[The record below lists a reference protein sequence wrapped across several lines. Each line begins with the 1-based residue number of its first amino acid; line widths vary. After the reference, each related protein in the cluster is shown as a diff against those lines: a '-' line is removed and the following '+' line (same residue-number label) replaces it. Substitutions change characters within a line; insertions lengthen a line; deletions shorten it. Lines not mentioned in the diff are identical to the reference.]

1 MKKICLLICMI
12 LSMVLFTGCE
22 EVSAQVETIAQ
33 QIDVE
38 ALVTNA
44 IENINWS
51 ELKTYSQ
58 QGYDTLV
65 EHFPALKSEN
75 IKAFLKANGLELLNS
90 YVESSDTE
98 MQDNAKK
105 LGQIIKILNPELS
118 DEVDSVIA
126 E

>member
-1 MKKICLLICMI
+1 MKKMITLLLLL
-12 LSMVLFTGCE
+12 LSMTMLCSCS
-22 EVSAQVETIAQ
+22 EVMQQVETVAQ

-44 IENINWS
+44 IENINWA